1 MAIIRNAIRCKHCG
15 DVIESRSVHDFKS
28 CSCGASAVD
37 GGLEYLR
44 RCAKNSMEE
53 DFEDI
58 SEVVPDNEALTEDEL
73 IDKVAREIMQRY
85 KPAFWELAK

>member
-1 MAIIRNAIRCKHCG
+1 
-15 DVIESRSVHDFKS
+15 
-28 CSCGASAVD
+28 
-37 GGLEYLR
+37 
-44 RCAKNSMEE
+44 MEL

-85 KPAFWELAK
+85 KSAFQELAK